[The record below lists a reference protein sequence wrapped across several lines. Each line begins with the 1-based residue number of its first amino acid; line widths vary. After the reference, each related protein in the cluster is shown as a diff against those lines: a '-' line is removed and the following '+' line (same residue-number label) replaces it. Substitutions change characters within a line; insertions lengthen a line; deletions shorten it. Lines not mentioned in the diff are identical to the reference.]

1 MAMVM
6 FASRLA
12 DSFKEMFIDN
22 MKDAFNSFDT
32 SVQKAQDA
40 LNGFSS
46 LQIVGEE
53 GGSTGI
59 WTALG
64 NLSSLLTAFCDVLLV
79 IFFMMEIIS
88 VAQRVDTI
96 KWESVIKLCV
106 KYAFTVEI
114 IRMSSVILFA
124 IYSKAS
130 EWVTAFAGSTG
141 DFSVGTN
148 LITQIESQKILDGV
162 NGLGDSLGLLMT
174 SFIVV
179 LAIKI
184 CGLLIQVIAYGRMFE
199 IAVYIVISPLPFA
212 FFPRGTGGEGISR
225 TTTKFLRNFAAVCLQ
240 GVMMLIVFYVFNI
253 LLSSELSTILGIG
266 GGTVDPSV
274 VGPMPMETV
283 EEAAEAATSALAQI
297 SEALY
302 GMLLASV
309 ALVMGLFKCSG
320 WAKSILDAN

>member
-1 MAMVM
+1 MAMAM

-12 DSFKEMFIDN
+12 DTFKNMFVDN
-22 MKDAFNSFDT
+22 MENAFTSFDT
-32 SVQKAQDA
+32 SVKKAQDA

-46 LQIVGEE
+46 MSVAGE
-53 GGSTGI
+53 GI

-130 EWVTAFAGSTG
+130 EWVTAFAGRTG
-141 DFSVGTN
+141 TFSVGQQMVE
-148 LITQIESQKILDGV
+148 QIRENHVLDGV
-162 NGLGDSLGLLMT
+162 DGLGDSLGLLMT

-179 LAIKI
+179 LAIKL
-184 CGLLIQVIAYGRMFE
+184 CGLLIQIIAYGRMFE

-253 LLSSELSTILGIG
+253 LLSSELSSILGIG
-266 GGTVDPSV
+266 GGAAASTV
-274 VGPMPMETV
+274 VGQMPMTPEVV
-283 EEAAEAATSALAQI
+283 EEAAAATASATAQI
-297 SEALY
+297 TEALY